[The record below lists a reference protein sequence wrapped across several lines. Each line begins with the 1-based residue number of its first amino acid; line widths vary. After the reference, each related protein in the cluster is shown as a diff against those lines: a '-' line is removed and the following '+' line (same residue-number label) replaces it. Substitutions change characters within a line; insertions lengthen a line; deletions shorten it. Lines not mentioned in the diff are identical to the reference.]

1 MVVEMRVLRVLVRVH
16 VWHTKMSLLE
26 GEVHENIE
34 AFPMEAYVDQPLFA
48 RSRDGHLWVMA
59 LSCGSVVAMVEEV
72 WVFHKCHVVVER
84 VDTRVQDQGFVPSAC
99 EGRVALQAGTWY
111 PCTRET

>member
-1 MVVEMRVLRVLVRVH
+1 MLVVGMRVLRVLVMVH
-16 VWHTKMSLLE
+16 VWHTKVFLLD
-26 GEVHENIE
+26 GEVHDNIV
-34 AFPMEAYVDQPLFA
+34 EAYVDHPLFA
-48 RSRDGHLWVMA
+48 RSRGGHLWVMA

-84 VDTRVQDQGFVPSAC
+84 VDTRVQDQGCVPSAC
-99 EGRVALQAGTWY
+99 EGTVALQAGTLY